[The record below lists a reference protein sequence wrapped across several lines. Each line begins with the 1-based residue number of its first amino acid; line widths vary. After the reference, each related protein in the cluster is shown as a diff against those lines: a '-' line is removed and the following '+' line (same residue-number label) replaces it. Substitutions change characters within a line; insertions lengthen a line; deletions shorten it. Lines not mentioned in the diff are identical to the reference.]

1 MSAIN
6 LCRCRLPMPRMQ
18 AQDAASSPEA
28 NAAQLS
34 KRLRDLVAR
43 LDSVLPYLNLAI
55 ATVALLNQG
64 VCCSCSP
71 SASCVSCSTPQP
83 LVSTAPSLIRSR
95 FYLLLCNWLAWS
107 CVVHFLLLPV

>member
-1 MSAIN
+1 
-6 LCRCRLPMPRMQ
+6 MQ
-18 AQDAASSPEA
+18 AQDAAASPEA

-64 VCCSCSP
+64 VCVR
-71 SASCVSCSTPQP
+71 AALQP
-83 LVSTAPSLIRSR
+83 LVSAARLLSR
-95 FYLLLCNWLAWS
+95 LYQ
-107 CVVHFLLLPV
+107 LLPV